1 MNGSKPS
8 PVFGFNVQSTWDRL
22 GEIPG
27 LSTVTSAVRIVKG
40 SLCGLW
46 DVVSLAVRGKSGFA
60 AVKQDLRDI
69 GVGIAEIVPFVNI
82 IAARYFNRAEMLE
95 TLKHKSKKDLNEAV
109 QGLKPKDIDV
119 EEYEDLGASPSP
131 KTQKLSLYEQ
141 RMLSVYEEAL
151 SSKMIDNEDV

>member
-95 TLKHKSKKDLNEAV
+95 TLKHKSKEDLNKAV
-109 QGLKPKDIDV
+109 KGLKPKDTEV
-119 EEYEDLGASPSP
+119 EGEDLGTSPP

-141 RMLSVYEEAL
+141 RMLSVYEEARKYL
-151 SSKMIDNEDV
+151 ESLDYDSL